1 MTIQGCF
8 GYIIGKKKR
17 LMYVEED
24 ADILWQTLVREISVL
39 MKHYQTKDTL
49 KSAFETIKTTK
60 SKPNKTDIEKYKI
73 FTNFSINQ
81 NPDSWNQVLHHCQK
95 SFINILEAGYII
107 NQKEE
112 IGLTF
117 LLDFNKGCVSFYGK
131 AFDGKKHVYESATL
145 EEIME
150 FEDMPSKPYI
160 QIICEMKERF
170 RIWHNKYKII
180 VEEIERLFLLKQE
193 TKKQGASN
201 IEDKLEKMID
211 DLEWQKKDL
220 IRSRREFYHRL
231 KSLDL
236 IEEPQPKIDEEN

>member
-1 MTIQGCF
+1 MTTQGCF

-24 ADILWQTLVREISVL
+24 ADILWQTLVREIYVL
-39 MKHYQTKDTL
+39 MKHYQTKDVL
-49 KSAFETIKTTK
+49 KSVFETIKTTK
-60 SKPNKTDIEKYKI
+60 GKPHKNDIEKYKI
-73 FTNFSINQ
+73 FTNFSINEIIE
-81 NPDSWNQVLHHCQK
+81 NWNQVLHHCQK

-117 LLDFNKGCVSFYGK
+117 LLDFNKGYVLFYGK
-131 AFDGKKHVYESATL
+131 AFDGKKHVYESATI

-160 QIICEMKERF
+160 QIVCEMKERF
-170 RIWHNKYKII
+170 RIWYNKYKII
-180 VEEIERLFLLKQE
+180 EEELKRLFLLKQE
-193 TKKQGASN
+193 TKKQGATN

-211 DLEWQKKDL
+211 DLDWQKKDL
-220 IRSRREFYHRL
+220 IRGRREFYHRL

-236 IEEPQPKIDEEN
+236 IEELQPKIYE

>member
-1 MTIQGCF
+1 MTTQGCF

-39 MKHYQTKDTL
+39 MKHYQTKEML
-49 KSAFETIKTTK
+49 QSAFETIKTTK
-60 SKPNKTDIEKYKI
+60 SKPNKTDIEKCKN

-81 NPDSWNQVLHHCQK
+81 NPDSWNRLLNHCQK

-117 LLDFNKGCVSFYGK
+117 LLDFNKSSVSFYGK

-145 EEIME
+145 EEIMD
-150 FEDMPSKPYI
+150 FEEMPSKSYI
-160 QIICEMKERF
+160 QIVCEMKERF
-170 RIWHNKYKII
+170 RIWYNKYKVI
-180 VEEIERLFLLKQE
+180 VEELERLFLLKQE

-211 DLEWQKKDL
+211 DLECQKKEL

-231 KSLDL
+231 KALDL
-236 IEEPQPKIDEEN
+236 IEEPT